1 MRESIFEISPMPNN
15 PHQMPK
21 KPETAKR
28 SFFFED
34 VADGFPISKM
44 KIMQNKTRMREV
56 RSSGIELISKKEA

>member
-1 MRESIFEISPMPNN
+1 MRQSIFEISPMPNN

-21 KPETAKR
+21 RPETAKR

-44 KIMQNKTRMREV
+44 KIMQNKGRMREV
-56 RSSGIELISKKEA
+56 TSSEIDLLSKKEA